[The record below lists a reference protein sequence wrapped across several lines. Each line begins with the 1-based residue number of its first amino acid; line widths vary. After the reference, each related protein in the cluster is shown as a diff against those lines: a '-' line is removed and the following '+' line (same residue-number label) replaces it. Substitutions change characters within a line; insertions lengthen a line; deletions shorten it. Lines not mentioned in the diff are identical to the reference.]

1 MIPEEN
7 KEIEENYKRYILE
20 RPHIVILGAGA
31 TMAAIPNGDKNGKRC
46 SVMKG
51 FIENM
56 GLSDLLKRV
65 TVNTDSDNL
74 EEILSELESRPECQR
89 LVTELENRIISN
101 FSEFE
106 IPDEL
111 TVYDYLLLSLRS
123 KDYIFSFNWDDLI
136 LQAYQRAWEITHD
149 LPQLVFLH
157 GNIGVGRCPS
167 CNAVESLRNENC
179 RKCGHELVRPKIL
192 FQSKRRTIRTILISR
207 TVGMDFLIC

>member
-7 KEIEENYKRYILE
+7 KEIEANYKRYILE

-123 KDYIFSFNWDDLI
+123 KDYIGIFS
-136 LQAYQRAWEITHD
+136 
-149 LPQLVFLH
+149 
-157 GNIGVGRCPS
+157 
-167 CNAVESLRNENC
+167 
-179 RKCGHELVRPKIL
+179 
-192 FQSKRRTIRTILISR
+192 
-207 TVGMDFLIC
+207 